1 MKNFILFLLILFSAC
16 QKEMGCVEITLK
28 EETNGMYYFYWG
40 AFNNFSGVSEQG
52 ANQPFSGS
60 VTRKEYVQYEVG
72 DIYCRD

>member
-1 MKNFILFLLILFSAC
+1 
-16 QKEMGCVEITLK
+16 VEITLK

-60 VTRKEYVQYEVG
+60 VTREEYVQYEIG
-72 DIYCRD
+72 DNYCVD